1 MILARPARPL
11 PPTSRLTAPVR
22 WLARL
27 LWLLGAAAAAPL
39 ALAADAPAGDT
50 DDCALLWQ
58 VSPRLDAQPRQLRV
72 SLHFDSGTRSR
83 TTLRLPGGW
92 AGLDE
97 LAGPASGAA
106 VDGPRLRPVPGAPA
120 LRTVAHAPG
129 ERVQLHWRLT
139 LDALTGRGGSAQ
151 AAAGWFAFSGQGV
164 LPVPDELDERGTTSA
179 CVRLDGLGAGGR
191 WASSHGS
198 GEGSAALLRVPPGA
212 TPLAVRVQQ
221 ALYAGGALQ
230 AHTLSADG
238 TPLTAVMP
246 TDAGWRFDVGALA
259 QASAEALAGQRRFWA
274 EREPSAPWLVLLLPA
289 PDTPAGLDSAGGT
302 AWLQALAL
310 QAPTDLPL
318 PGAAFDALISQALAR
333 AWLADRFGPLA
344 HAGRGDEPMR
354 AWFSEGW
361 ADFLAHRSLLREGRW
376 TPEDYAAAL
385 NRKLM
390 AYLDTP
396 ERALP
401 QVQVAAGAATRPA
414 LAALPGAR
422 GEWLALHWHN
432 ALRQAG
438 QPGLDALMR
447 RLLVPPA
454 MARREGPISAPL
466 ATHRLVAALRAV
478 LGDQPLRDINRYI
491 EQGEVF
497 AFGPGS
503 LGPCFTGQA
512 QRVPTWRL
520 GFEVASLASRVMAG
534 VQTGGPAEAAGL
546 RDGMRLLGH
555 SLVPGDP
562 TQPVWLQVQAEDGS
576 RQEIR
581 YLPGGDPVR
590 ELPRYQPVPQAMQQP
605 ACLGW
610 LGLGPQAGA
619 AVAGDRPAANGKATT
634 QGTRKTGAKAS
645 ARSTGKAS
653 GKAAGQPTGKAGA
666 RSGGKPTNKAGA
678 KGTAASRNR

>member
-1 MILARPARPL
+1 VILI
-11 PPTSRLTAPVR
+11 
-22 WLARL
+22 
-27 LWLLGAAAAAPL
+27 
-39 ALAADAPAGDT
+39 ALAASLPVVAAES
-50 DDCALLWQ
+50 DDCNLLWQ
-58 VSPRLDAQPRQLRV
+58 VSPELDRQPRQLRV
-72 SLHFDSGTRSR
+72 SLRFDSGTRSR

-92 AGLDE
+92 TALEETTGLTD
-97 LAGPASGAA
+97 LSGDRAA
-106 VDGPRLRPVPGAPA
+106 ESPRLRPVPGAPA
-120 LRTVAHAPG
+120 LRSVAHAPG
-129 ERVQLHWRLT
+129 EQVQLHWRLT
-139 LDALTGRGGSAQ
+139 LDASSGRGGSAQ
-151 AAAGWFAFSGQGV
+151 AAGGWFAFSGQGV
-164 LPVPDELDERGTTSA
+164 LPVPDELEERGTVSA
-179 CVRLDGLGAGGR
+179 CVQLDGLGAGGR

-212 TPLAVRVQQ
+212 PALAVRVQQ

-230 AHTLSADG
+230 VHTLSADG
-238 TPLTAVMP
+238 TTLTAVMP
-246 TDAGWRFDVGALA
+246 TDAGWRFDAAALA
-259 QASAEALAGQRRFWA
+259 QASAEALAAQRRFWA
-274 EREPSAPWLVLLLPA
+274 EREPSPPWLVVLLPA
-289 PDTPAGLDSAGGT
+289 PDAAAGPDNAGAT

-318 PGAAFDALISQALAR
+318 PGAGFDALIGQALAR

-344 HAGRGDEPMR
+344 HAGRGDDAMR

-396 ERALP
+396 ERNLP
-401 QVQVAAGAATRPA
+401 NAQAAAGAATRPA

-422 GEWLALHWHN
+422 GEWLALHWHH
-432 ALRQAG
+432 ALRRAG

-454 MARREGPISAPL
+454 MSRREGPISAPL
-466 ATHRLVAALRAV
+466 ATHRLVAALRTV
-478 LGDQPLRDINRYI
+478 LDDQPLRDIHRYI
-491 EQGEVF
+491 DQGEVF

-503 LGPCFTGQA
+503 LGPCFTGQTL
-512 QRVPTWRL
+512 RVPTWRL
-520 GFEVASLASRVMAG
+520 GFEVASLASRVIAG
-534 VQTGGPAEAAGL
+534 VQPGGPAEAAGL
-546 RDGMRLLGH
+546 RDGMHLLGH

-605 ACLGW
+605 TCLGW

-619 AVAGDRPAANGKATT
+619 AVVGARAATGGKAKTP
-634 QGTRKTGAKAS
+634 GARKSGAKA
-645 ARSTGKAS
+645 AGKS
-653 GKAAGQPTGKAGA
+653 KGKAGP
-666 RSGGKPTNKAGA
+666 RSGGTPADTGAGRVANKVGLKDAGA
-678 KGTAASRNR
+678 PRGR